1 MPKFYHGDVISM
13 ILKTYISHST
23 CAKILWT
30 QATHASFFYP
40 RHAFQT
46 LTHATDHPMLH
57 TPSMLFSR
65 LGIKITQ
72 RKLQLFILK
81 FYAKRKTFDFT
92 KCWFMHR
99 YFLKSLRIFEPYY
112 FSEIFSHAS
121 ATFRYWATSI
131 KGILMQIW
139 KSPYML
145 VSIKSNTLKIA
156 FLILGILKLYARK
169 VCEIFVYKHTE
180 TIKYVKN

>member
-1 MPKFYHGDVISM
+1 MTH
-13 ILKTYISHST
+13 
-23 CAKILWT
+23 AKILSWRCNLHDFKDLHLPLHLCQNFMDSSHPRQFFLPT
-30 QATHASFFYP
+30 PRVSNFDPRHRPSHATHSI
-40 RHAFQT
+40 HAIFETGNQEVQ
-46 LTHATDHPMLH
+46 
-57 TPSMLFSR
+57 
-65 LGIKITQ
+65 ITQ

-81 FYAKRKTFDFT
+81 FYAKRKTFNFT

-145 VSIKSNTLKIA
+145 VSI
-156 FLILGILKLYARK
+156 
-169 VCEIFVYKHTE
+169 
-180 TIKYVKN
+180 